1 MTIIAIGFYGPKV
14 SELNKAFKNIEKKQA
29 ICYILLLLFQCWS
42 LYVDI
47 FDSYYS
53 RQHQIVSCC
62 EGYSPDVAC
71 VFTNTVLGYKE
82 CKHLQL
88 L

>member
-1 MTIIAIGFYGPKV
+1 MTIIASGYYGPKA

-29 ICYILLLLFQCWS
+29 FYYFFVFFFQCWS

-47 FDSYYS
+47 FDSYDS
-53 RQHQIVSCC
+53 RQHKIVSCC
-62 EGYSPDVAC
+62 EGYRPHVR
-71 VFTNTVLGYKE
+71 VFTDTALGNKW